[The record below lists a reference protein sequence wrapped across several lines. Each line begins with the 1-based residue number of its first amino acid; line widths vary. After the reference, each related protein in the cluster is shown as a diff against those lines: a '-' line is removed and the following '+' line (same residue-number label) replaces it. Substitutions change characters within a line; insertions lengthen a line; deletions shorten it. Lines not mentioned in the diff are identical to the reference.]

1 MPKVGKKTFAYTK
14 TGMKKAAVEAK
25 KTEKKIT
32 KKKDY
37 VSFQSALGHIYA
49 RFMDS
54 CAILCSSLELQIF
67 VEDF

>member
-37 VSFQSALGHIYA
+37 VSF
-49 RFMDS
+49 
-54 CAILCSSLELQIF
+54 
-67 VEDF
+67 